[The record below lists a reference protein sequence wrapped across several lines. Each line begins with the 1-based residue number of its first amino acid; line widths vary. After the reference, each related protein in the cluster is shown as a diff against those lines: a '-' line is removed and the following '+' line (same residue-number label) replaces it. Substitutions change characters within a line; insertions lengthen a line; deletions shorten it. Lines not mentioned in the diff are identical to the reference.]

1 MMPVQ
6 GVVRVLQ
13 RRAKEGKGPLLA
25 SDLAAEFKALWEV
38 PFNLQSACYNDVNA
52 FLAAWQNKVELT
64 GNVITFAK
72 KVVGERG

>member
-1 MMPVQ
+1 M
-6 GVVRVLQ
+6 
-13 RRAKEGKGPLLA
+13 
-25 SDLAAEFKALWEV
+25 WEV

-72 KVVGERG
+72 KVVGERGKA